1 MLKVKGDLQNPLLTL
16 LLNHCPTFLRIS
28 TKQQGE
34 RFSLGLKKAAQRTLF
49 WTFQVQCFLGWRLA
63 PEMLRHPG
71 DESVLESGAAHGSQ
85 RPAACPLPDPQM
97 GGREGRQA
105 TDSTG
110 LRRCL
115 LLSWTPQ
122 HSPMMLGLGAKLR
135 SRVQTPAVLLQ
146 GLLLDL
152 QAGATEAASTA
163 HRGCVSFHVSRPSVT
178 FTTQSEEEKEKG
190 HREARRHE
198 GATETPGWDSPAAI
212 GREQTGS

>member
-16 LLNHCPTFLRIS
+16 LLNHCPMFLGIS

-49 WTFQVQCFLGWRLA
+49 WTFQMQCFLGWRLA

-71 DESVLESGAAHGSQ
+71 DESVLEPGAAHGSQ
-85 RPAACPLPDPQM
+85 RPAACPLPDQQT

-122 HSPMMLGLGAKLR
+122 HSPMMLGLGG
-135 SRVQTPAVLLQ
+135 QTEVTCPNTGHAVAGSAPGPAGWGHRGSKHRTQ
-146 GLLLDL
+146 GLCLL
-152 QAGATEAASTA
+152 S
-163 HRGCVSFHVSRPSVT
+163 CF
-178 FTTQSEEEKEKG
+178 
-190 HREARRHE
+190 
-198 GATETPGWDSPAAI
+198 
-212 GREQTGS
+212 